1 MPDSSEE
8 SKLFG
13 PVKRRP
19 PCYWILAFA
28 LVTALILAP
37 TSSAETASEYQIK
50 AAYLYNFAK
59 ATQWPEEAIPG
70 PDSALVIAVFG
81 GDENFVKVLH
91 NTLAGRTVTG
101 HPIEIRHSRS
111 LTELKSCQVV
121 FFRASEKDSPPMI
134 AALNS
139 SGVLL
144 VGEDPNF
151 LAQGGMIN
159 LALKDGRVTFEVNP
173 ESIERAGVHYG
184 QSIPTSPAK
193 VAGSSVESAG
203 SRAVKNEV
211 SPIYPDIAKNL
222 SLQGTVQL
230 QAVVRADGTVRE
242 VHVVGG
248 HPMLAAAAERAVMKW
263 RYQPGEKETRETVR
277 ITFSAQ

>member
-1 MPDSSEE
+1 MPDSSDE
-8 SKLFG
+8 SKSVD
-13 PVKRRP
+13 PAKRRP
-19 PCYWILAFA
+19 PCYWILAFLLPA
-28 LVTALILAP
+28 ALILIP
-37 TSSAETASEYQIK
+37 TSSAETATEYQIK

-59 ATQWPEEAIPG
+59 ATQWPEEALPNV
-70 PDSALVIAVFG
+70 DSPLVIAVFG
-81 GDENFVKVLH
+81 GEEDFVKVLH

-121 FFRASEKDSPPMI
+121 FFRASQKDTPVMI

-184 QSIPTSPAK
+184 QSIPAPPAK
-193 VAGSSVESAG
+193 VAGSTIESAG
-203 SRAVKNEV
+203 FRTVKNEV

-230 QAVVRADGTVRE
+230 QAIVRADGTVRE

-248 HPMLAAAAERAVMKW
+248 HPMLAAAAEHAVMKW